1 MGPASGQLHAANSL
15 DHASGGGGGA
25 QALTPRPQHSFPLQ
39 QGVPSLDTSATSGNP
54 VQQLQ
59 HGAPPLSMHS
69 FGGSPTGAAQVSTH
83 PPGLSLGPITAG
95 WGAGSARASNP
106 ATAATS
112 AVANAA
118 GADQMAAAVAAL
130 TLTDGAKP
138 LRTDVAADAADA
150 GAGGSLGGSVTGG
163 DDSALT
169 GAALAQQQ
177 LGEKAVMDQRDRK
190 CQEVREHPV
199 NTGAAA
205 AQGEVAAGCAEGG
218 QQQSIEQLLSAAA
231 GANCQA
237 KGDAS
242 AEPDHNSSSKALRQA
257 LRGRQVKAMSAGG
270 AGADSG
276 SDGDQGQSTLI
287 LCDRSSS
294 CSHGSPSLSSLAAD
308 SGGEGDGEGREGGND
323 SGGSSSSPSRLV
335 NHHHHRSS
343 GSSATAAGTEA
354 PSSDESPTEEE
365 GEGKPSRH
373 LWLGN
378 IPLRPNKAAMEL
390 LFR

>member
-1 MGPASGQLHAANSL
+1 MGPVSGQLHAANSL
-15 DHASGGGGGA
+15 DYASGEGGGA

-39 QGVPSLDTSATSGNP
+39 QGMPSLVTSPTGGNP

-59 HGAPPLSMHS
+59 HGAPQLSMHS
-69 FGGSPTGAAQVSTH
+69 FGGSPTGAAQVPTR

-95 WGAGSARASNP
+95 WGAGSARASTP
-106 ATAATS
+106 AIAAAS

-118 GADQMAAAVAAL
+118 SGDQVAAAVAAL
-130 TLTDGAKP
+130 TLMDGAKP
-138 LRTDVAADAADA
+138 LRTDVGADAADA
-150 GAGGSLGGSVTGG
+150 GAGGSQGGSVTGG
-163 DDSALT
+163 NDSALT
-169 GAALAQQQ
+169 GAALVQQQ
-177 LGEKAVMDQRDRK
+177 LGEKALMDQHDGK
-190 CQEVREHPV
+190 CQELLKHPV
-199 NTGAAA
+199 NAGTAA
-205 AQGEVAAGCAEGG
+205 AQGEEAAGCAEGG
-218 QQQSIEQLLSAAA
+218 QQLSIEQLLSTAA
-231 GANCQA
+231 GASCQA
-237 KGDAS
+237 KDDSS
-242 AEPDHNSSSKALRQA
+242 AKPDTNISSKELRQA

-294 CSHGSPSLSSLAAD
+294 CSNCSPSLSSLAAD

-323 SGGSSSSPSRLV
+323 LGSSSGSPSCLV
-335 NHHHHRSS
+335 NHHHLRSS

-354 PSSDESPTEEE
+354 PSSDESPAEEE

-390 LFR
+390 LFG